1 MSTGGSENG
10 GRQQSRWPLAPPPQL
25 HHHPLSPN
33 PQFHHQQQHHH
44 HQVCNSKISLASQ
57 TQESLPREQQ
67 ADHSHKRLPAG
78 EQWRERK
85 RRRLLPPGRR
95 QRASRRGGALS
106 ECTVTIPMLFKFH
119 SLAASATRLWGRLVL
134 PGRLRHARR
143 AGGDPGRARALSGC
157 AVLTTILASPTDSRD
172 SETNAMLRPSSS
184 LFAVSSNHGRD
195 SSPLDLHLLDIVLPE
210 CLLITLRV

>member
-1 MSTGGSENG
+1 MTMLIWKRNRTKRRKGMSTVESDSG
-10 GRQQSRWPLAPPPQL
+10 GRQQSRWPLAPPLLLQHQL
-25 HHHPLSPN
+25 PSLNS
-33 PQFHHQQQHHH
+33 QFHHHQHR
-44 HQVCNSKISLASQ
+44 HQVCNSNNKISLASQ

-134 PGRLRHARR
+134 PGRLRHA
-143 AGGDPGRARALSGC
+143 
-157 AVLTTILASPTDSRD
+157 
-172 SETNAMLRPSSS
+172 
-184 LFAVSSNHGRD
+184 
-195 SSPLDLHLLDIVLPE
+195 
-210 CLLITLRV
+210 

>member
-1 MSTGGSENG
+1 MTMLIWKRNRTKRRKGISIEESGSGE
-10 GRQQSRWPLAPPPQL
+10 RQQSRWPLAPPL
-25 HHHPLSPN
+25 LLYHHLLCPN
-33 PQFHHQQQHHH
+33 SQFHHHQHHH
-44 HQVCNSKISLASQ
+44 QICNSSNKISLASQ

-78 EQWRERK
+78 EQWRERR

-134 PGRLRHARR
+134 PGRLRHA
-143 AGGDPGRARALSGC
+143 
-157 AVLTTILASPTDSRD
+157 
-172 SETNAMLRPSSS
+172 
-184 LFAVSSNHGRD
+184 
-195 SSPLDLHLLDIVLPE
+195 
-210 CLLITLRV
+210 